1 MSARRWLVSV
11 ASACALASSAA
22 AQAVVGRLPSEA
34 VMRDV
39 EGGQRFGTFVGW
51 LDTGADPVGVRAHAS
66 PMVGVRYGVP
76 MAGPMYFAMRLY
88 GTASDHDVFVADTAA
103 GGRRAGTASA
113 NQLGF
118 DAQFELALT
127 GQRSWHGVQPLVS
140 AGLGVITGVAN
151 HFDAAKYAPGAS
163 LTYLLGVGARF
174 HTGRSGELRADAGWM
189 VHQMRYPRLY
199 QTPPSVDVVALR
211 PSGSLTPLVTNR
223 SVTVSWTWRVFR

>member
-1 MSARRWLVSV
+1 MTARAWLSA
-11 ASACALASSAA
+11 AAAACALAAPASA
-22 AQAVVGRLPSEA
+22 QTVVGRVPTDA

-39 EGGQRFGTFVGW
+39 EGGQRFGTFIGW

-66 PMVGVRYGVP
+66 PILGVRYGVP

-88 GTASDHDVFVADTAA
+88 TTASDRDVFVADTAP

-127 GQRSWHGVQPLVS
+127 GQRSWHGVQPLVTG
-140 AGLGVITGVAN
+140 GLGIITGVAN

-174 HTGRSGELRADAGWM
+174 HTGRNGELRADAGWM

-199 QTPPSVDVVALR
+199 QSPPTVDVKALR
-211 PSGSLTPLVTNR
+211 PTGTLTPLVTNR